1 VPQPADAD
9 LHPEIVRRPSS
20 RLHHDPHRRRHRQFL
35 LRTPNRP
42 RCSTS
47 GENVSKES
55 DLLRFGSGCGVHAVQ
70 LRRMFCVLGC
80 NRKIRHDKKI
90 NQVTW
95 LFFKEKRY
103 KLDEIKKQSDI
114 FNSLLSPRLVHVS

>member
-1 VPQPADAD
+1 MTFDATVVF
-9 LHPEIVRRPSS
+9 LIGEIIGLCLNLPTLIYILKSFDVRVHVFTMILIDAAIANSCCA
-20 RLHHDPHRRRHRQFL
+20 L
-35 LRTPNRP
+35 LIVLDVLLLVTFD
-42 RCSTS
+42 
-47 GENVSKES
+47 VSKES

-95 LFFKEKRY
+95 LF
-103 KLDEIKKQSDI
+103 LKKSVI
-114 FNSLLSPRLVHVS
+114 NSMK